1 MEHPVWIE
9 LTTVITLRNDIAIYT
24 NTLLIFTE
32 FNLAPGFK
40 MDHLVRIEFKVTVII
55 SRL

>member
-9 LTTVITLRNDIAIYT
+9 LTAVITLQNDIAIYT
-24 NTLLIFTE
+24 NTLIFTE